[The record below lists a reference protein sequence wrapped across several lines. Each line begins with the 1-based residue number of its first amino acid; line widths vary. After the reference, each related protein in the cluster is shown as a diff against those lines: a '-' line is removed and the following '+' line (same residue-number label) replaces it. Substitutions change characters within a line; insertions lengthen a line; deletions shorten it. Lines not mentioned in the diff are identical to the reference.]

1 MWHERVP
8 EERWCSPRESVGK
21 LRSERVN
28 LATRRKP
35 ARARCVPE
43 GANPGDSGHSY
54 SQADRRGKGGA
65 AEWAWLGH
73 GGCFWGPR
81 RLGLEGQ
88 VGLFLGE
95 P

>member
-1 MWHERVP
+1 MWHERVA
-8 EERWCSPRESVGK
+8 EERWGSPRESVGK

-54 SQADRRGKGGA
+54 SQADRRGKGGPA
-65 AEWAWLGH
+65 VNRQQVADWAMGAGTWHSEHTSAWWSKL
-73 GGCFWGPR
+73 
-81 RLGLEGQ
+81 
-88 VGLFLGE
+88 
-95 P
+95 